1 MANTPVTL
9 SPTQDEAHIRR
20 RILEANALV
29 DWHVSRLF
37 EFGGAG
43 DDSSSNNSVDAEQAP
58 AANPDQLSYEETL
71 ERWALYD
78 YSAFE
83 NPRRDDE
90 MRDLFQRWRA
100 TRSKPVTVGGTVTPR
115 SLDRA
120 WTAFVE
126 RWNTETGAKFV
137 RMLERRE
144 ATHEHLSLGALARRV
159 CELSWEADRMCC
171 FVHHWEGCASC
182 HGYGVPR
189 PDTREWERIRA
200 EPPLSDTERE
210 VISRYEQALQ
220 ASSRV
225 QGARRGAP
233 PRRVENLPPTRGL
246 PHTPPRSPERRP
258 QAPHGAPSYQ
268 AWDPASTRYIHD
280 GEERRRRGDGRHDPV
295 VEQREYRRVEGSIPR
310 YIARYQRDPRE
321 EPGRHAGMVDQG
333 RREEAA
339 TAQLLD
345 RLAQPLHRVEH
356 ENAELRRRVWQQEGA
371 ARREPPREDPR
382 NAGAW
387 HQRH

>member
-1 MANTPVTL
+1 M
-9 SPTQDEAHIRR
+9 DE
-20 RILEANALV
+20 
-29 DWHVSRLF
+29 
-37 EFGGAG
+37 
-43 DDSSSNNSVDAEQAP
+43 EQAP

-71 ERWALYD
+71 ERWTLYD
-78 YSAFE
+78 
-83 NPRRDDE
+83 NPRSDDE

-126 RWNTETGAKFV
+126 SWNTETGAKFV

-144 ATHEHLSLGALARRV
+144 ATLEHLSLGALARRV

-182 HGYGVPR
+182 RGYGVPR

-200 EPPLSDTERE
+200 ETPLSDTERE

-220 ASSRV
+220 ASSRGEPAPDTRLASYAAT
-225 QGARRGAP
+225 QSGTAR
-233 PRRVENLPPTRGL
+233 
-246 PHTPPRSPERRP
+246 
-258 QAPHGAPSYQ
+258 
-268 AWDPASTRYIHD
+268 DIHD
-280 GEERRRRGDGRHDPV
+280 GEERRHHGDGRRDPV
-295 VEQREYRRVEGSIPR
+295 AEQREYRRVEGSIPR

-345 RLAQPLHRVEH
+345 RLAQRLDRVEH
-356 ENAELRRRVWQQEGA
+356 ENAELRRRVRQQEGA
-371 ARREPPREDPR
+371 ARREQPREDPR

>member
-1 MANTPVTL
+1 M
-9 SPTQDEAHIRR
+9 
-20 RILEANALV
+20 
-29 DWHVSRLF
+29 
-37 EFGGAG
+37 
-43 DDSSSNNSVDAEQAP
+43 DAEQAP

-83 NPRRDDE
+83 NPRSDDE

-137 RMLERRE
+137 WMLERRE

-182 HGYGVPR
+182 RGR
-189 PDTREWERIRA
+189 FNLLRA
-200 EPPLSDTERE
+200 HK
-210 VISRYEQALQ
+210 AL
-220 ASSRV
+220 
-225 QGARRGAP
+225 GAVRH
-233 PRRVENLPPTRGL
+233 VENLPQTRGL

-258 QAPHGAPSYQ
+258 QAPHGDPSYQ
-268 AWDPASTRYIHD
+268 EWDPASARDIHD
-280 GEERRRRGDGRHDPV
+280 GEDRRRRGDGRRDPV
-295 VEQREYRRVEGSIPR
+295 VDQREYRRVERSIPR
-310 YIARYQRDPRE
+310 YVARYQRDPRE

-345 RLAQPLHRVEH
+345 RLAQRLDRVEH
-356 ENAELRRRVWQQEGA
+356 ENAELRRRVRQQEGA
-371 ARREPPREDPR
+371 ARREPPLEDPR